1 MADQWGIPEGSTF
14 EDEFNRN
21 FKAMFGEPANP
32 DWVDPNPPKQGQP
45 TGGGGGGGKSA
56 EDLYWEARAA
66 QEAADAAS
74 YRAEQRVNA
83 VNFLRDTLSMYG
95 MGDLAD
101 TVEKL
106 VTDWGTNTSVI
117 ANNLRQTDSYKTR
130 FKGLLALQ
138 QKGITDVTNEGDYI
152 RLESDYRKV
161 FRDAGLQD
169 FLGTAGSRVEQDAI
183 AKLAADYSVSVNE
196 VQSRVADAAR
206 VAQSTS
212 PAVRDALQRY
222 YNVAPSQIVEYMLD
236 PVKTSAKINQQAN
249 AALVGGLAA
258 AASLDVGR
266 TAAEQ
271 YAALAGD
278 SDMDINA
285 ATQKI
290 GDVRQV
296 RDATAR
302 LANIEGDTLSDDE
315 TLLAETGVDT
325 GAQRKVKGLQSRE
338 RARFAQSSGFGQ
350 GSLSRG
356 TGF

>member
-1 MADQWGIPEGSTF
+1 MALEGYENLSNWFDDPRTG
-14 EDEFNRN
+14 DEWV
-21 FKAMFGEPANP
+21 AAVQANP
-32 DWVDPNPPKQGQP
+32 VWQPPTEQP
-45 TGGGGGGGKSA
+45 KTGGGPAKSA
-56 EDLYWEARAA
+56 EQMYYEEMLAR
-66 QEAADAAS
+66 DAAE
-74 YRAEQRVNA
+74 RASARQQERDNA

-117 ANNLRQTDSYKTR
+117 ANNLRQTDSYKQR

-152 RLESDYRKV
+152 RLESDYRRV
-161 FRDAGLQD
+161 FRDAGMQD
-169 FLGTAGSRVEQDAI
+169 FLGAAGSRGEQDAI

-206 VAQSTS
+206 VAQSVS
-212 PAVRDALQRY
+212 PAVKDALQRY

-236 PVKTSAKINQQAN
+236 PVKTTAKINQQAN
-249 AALVGGLAA
+249 AAMIGGLASG
-258 AASLDVGR
+258 ASLDIGR
-266 TAAEQ
+266 SAAEQ
-271 YAALAGD
+271 YASLAGD

-285 ATQKI
+285 ATQKL

-302 LANIEGDTLSDDE
+302 LANLEGSTLSDDE
-315 TLLAETGVDT
+315 TLLAETGIDT
-325 GAQRKVKGLQSRE
+325 GAQKKVKGLQSRE
-338 RARFAQSSGFGQ
+338 RARFSQSSGFGQ
-350 GSLSRG
+350 GSLARG